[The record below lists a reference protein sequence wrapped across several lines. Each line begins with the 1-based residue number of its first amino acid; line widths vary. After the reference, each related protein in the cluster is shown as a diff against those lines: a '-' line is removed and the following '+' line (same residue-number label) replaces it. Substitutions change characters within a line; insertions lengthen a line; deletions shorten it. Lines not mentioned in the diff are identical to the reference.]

1 MKRLLFIVC
10 TIALVVGSIS
20 CVREIELDADD
31 PLTVVVECVLVDAPV
46 QTLKLMLTKGTAEE
60 EAPVIEEAEV
70 TLIDLT
76 DNIDA
81 GLFER
86 QDDMTWTLDYQAIPE
101 HSYRLEVRVTGYDPV
116 WAEQTMPLEC
126 RAMSTFYADWSSSS
140 YHTYSSHVN
149 GSLILLTHTPLSTWI
164 RAMNYNPE
172 TGNREIA
179 EHICT
184 DAPYVDNFNLTGGV
198 YDPPVTTTILPSGE
212 SSDRYLYANLEGY
225 SLHKR
230 FLRLDTDKVLEAE
243 VLQVGISISGS
254 FTGEYFNN
262 GTAAIPADKAPREDE
277 GIVIVSIVSDDY
289 DLYLRD
295 AIKYQQLSESSD
307 LSSVYSLSGNVYSNI
322 HGGLGIFGAKTEKVV
337 EWNPFYWVKLSHN

>member
-1 MKRLLFIVC
+1 MKKFIYIFNLFIL
-10 TIALVVGSIS
+10 AAGLAGS
-20 CVREIELDADD
+20 CAREIIMDAKEK
-31 PLTVVVECVLVDAPV
+31 PLLAVECVLTEDTV
-46 QTLKLMLTKGTAEE
+46 QILRLNLSKGASQS
-60 EAPVIEEAEV
+60 EALPISEAEAV
-70 TLIDLT
+70 LTDLT
-76 DNIDA
+76 MNTPV
-81 GLFER
+81 GKFER

-101 HSYRLEVRVTGYDPV
+101 HSYRLEVRVPGYDLV

-126 RAMSTFYADWSSSS
+126 RAMSTFYADWSSSA

-164 RAMNYNPE
+164 RALNYNPE

-184 DAPYVDNFNLTGGV
+184 DAPYVDNFNLAGGV
-198 YDPPVTTTILPSGE
+198 YAPPVIMDIPT
-212 SSDRYLYANLEGY
+212 DKYLYANLDGY

-262 GTAAIPADKAPREDE
+262 GTSVKPADRTPREDE

-307 LSSVYSLSGNVYSNI
+307 LSSVYLNENVYSNI

-337 EWNPFYWVKLSHN
+337 EWNPFYSSRIIDYNTL